1 MSLLLT
7 ANRVPAT
14 VFSNRRAASQSLLSR
29 GLSTASEQMI
39 VESQTNLVSDQTV
52 APSHSAHVG
61 WSTASSD
68 QVSDDT
74 RSKTPLAKS
83 RPSSGKSNS
92 LDI

>member
-29 GLSTASEQMI
+29 GLSTTSEQMI

-61 WSTASSD
+61 WSD